1 MKKTYIN
8 PVMRIHTTK
17 AKQRLLAGSDPVLG
31 TSYTGGTILSRD
43 ADIEEEEDY

>member
-17 AKQRLLAGSDPVLG
+17 AKQRLLTGSKIPLNGGSATEWG
-31 TSYTGGTILSRD
+31 TRD
-43 ADIEEEEDY
+43 VDIEEEEDY

>member
-17 AKQRLLAGSDPVLG
+17 AKQRLLSASDPVLG
-31 TSYTGGTILSRD
+31 GTYSGGTILSRD
-43 ADIEEEEDY
+43 VDIEEEEDY